1 MTSCI
6 QAAFSS
12 GGGGGGATVTTQTT
26 TPTDDQT
33 TTSDVYVDV
42 TNGSLTLADRDDG
55 YCMITALCA
64 IKNTNSANIGLA
76 INYNSANQVFS
87 VQKNETAGGE
97 ETVTVSAMDSLD
109 GGTVK
114 LTWRV
119 SAGTG
124 TISDDSTQSSRLFLF
139 EVS

>member
-55 YCMITALCA
+55 YAFIQGQCA